1 MPLWSVLNSYQFD
14 DLLEMENNR
23 IRPFWV
29 IILLLSG
36 ILLGLYINI
45 GIDKRRI
52 GAKGGGKFDEVM
64 WYVGNDYVEVPD
76 VQQLQDEA
84 IAAMM
89 EELDPHSAYI
99 SSDEFNE
106 VNDPLMGSFDGIG
119 VQFRIEKDTIAI
131 VNVIKGGPSEKMG
144 VLAGDRII
152 YVDDT
157 LVAGM
162 NLKNEDVMRK
172 LKGPKGTK
180 VRVRVLRRGVVGLL
194 DYNITRTAIP
204 TYSVDIAYMLDET
217 TGYLKLSKFSA
228 TTVEEFKKGIR
239 HLKDQGMQQLVF
251 DLRGNMGGFLAAAV
265 DIADEFLPK
274 GSLIVYTEGRNRP
287 RQYMKAQH
295 HGMLEDLPVV
305 VLIDGE
311 SASASEIVAGALQDN
326 DRGTIIGRRSFGK
339 GLVQEQIVLSDQ
351 SAIRLTVARY
361 YTPTG
366 RSIQK
371 PYDKDH
377 GKYLLES
384 YERYENGELFH
395 PDSIHFADSLKY
407 TTPNGRTVYGGGG
420 IMPDIYVPLI
430 DDSTEYY
437 FNRIV
442 NKGLLYQYA
451 FDYTDKHRAQLQHY
465 KTVEAFSKSFVVSD
479 TMFDELVMQAE
490 EKGIKG
496 GEEQLRVAR
505 REANTLM
512 KAYIARNLFDDEG
525 FYPIYAPMDEVLQR
539 ALKELNPNYPSPL

>member
-1 MPLWSVLNSYQFD
+1 MDNYRV
-14 DLLEMENNR
+14 
-23 IRPFWV
+23 RPILMV
-29 IILLLSG
+29 LLLVAG
-36 ILLGLYINI
+36 ILMGLYIN
-45 GIDKRRI
+45 
-52 GAKGGGKFDEVM
+52 KGVLKPQVNVEGGSKFDEAM

-76 VQQLQDEA
+76 VQKLQDKA

-89 EELDPHSAYI
+89 EELDPHSAFV
-99 SSDEFNE
+99 SLDEFNE
-106 VNDPLMGSFDGIG
+106 INDPLLGSFDGIG
-119 VQFRIEKDTIAI
+119 VQFRLEKDTIAI
-131 VNVIKGGPSEKMG
+131 VNVIKGGPSERVG
-144 VLAGDRII
+144 ILAGDRII

-157 LVAGM
+157 LVASKK
-162 NLKNEDVMRK
+162 LTNEDVMRK
-172 LKGPKGTK
+172 LKGPKNTK
-180 VRVRVLRRGVVGLL
+180 VRVRVLRRGVEGLL
-194 DYNITRTAIP
+194 DYTITRAAIP
-204 TYSVDIAYMLDET
+204 TYSVDIAYMLDKE

-228 TTVEEFKKGIR
+228 TTVDEFKKGIR
-239 HLKDQGMQQLVF
+239 NLKSLGMKQLVF
-251 DLRGNMGGFLAAAV
+251 DLRGNTGGYLKAAV

-287 RQYMKAQH
+287 RQYMKANH
-295 HGMLEDLPVV
+295 RGMLEDMPVV

-339 GLVQEQIVLSDQ
+339 GLVQEQIMLSDQ

-366 RSIQK
+366 RCIQK
-371 PYDKDH
+371 PYS
-377 GKYLLES
+377 GNIEAYMLES

-407 TTPNGRTVYGGGG
+407 TTPKGKTVYGGGG
-420 IMPDIYVPLI
+420 IMPDLYVPLV

-442 NKGLLYQYA
+442 NKGLLFQYA
-451 FDYTDKHRAQLQHY
+451 FDFTDKHRQQLQRY
-465 KTVEAFSKSFVVSD
+465 KSVEAFNQSFTVSD
-479 TMFDELVMQAE
+479 AMFEALVKLAE

-496 GEEQLRVAR
+496 TDEQKQVASR
-505 REANTLM
+505 QTDILL
-512 KAYIARNLFDDEG
+512 KAYIARDLFDDEG

-539 ALKELNPNYPSPL
+539 ALKELRGE

>member
-1 MPLWSVLNSYQFD
+1 MLVVVLLMAAGLFAG
-14 DLLEMENNR
+14 LLINKGAR
-23 IRPFWV
+23 
-29 IILLLSG
+29 LSQQ
-36 ILLGLYINI
+36 
-45 GIDKRRI
+45 KV
-52 GAKGGGKFDEVM
+52 AVEGGTKFDEVM
-64 WYVGNDYVEVPD
+64 WYVGNNYVDEPD
-76 VQQLQDEA
+76 TYKLQDEA

-89 EELDPHSAYI
+89 EELDPHSAYV
-99 SSDEFNE
+99 SLDDFNE
-106 VNDPLMGSFDGIG
+106 VNDPLLGSFDGIG
-119 VQFRIEKDTIAI
+119 VQFRLEKDTIAI
-131 VNVIKGGPSEKMG
+131 VSVIKGGPSEKVGLM
-144 VLAGDRII
+144 AGDRII

-157 LVAGM
+157 LAAGVKLT
-162 NLKNEDVMRK
+162 NDDVMHK

-180 VRVRVLRRGVVGLL
+180 VRVQVLRRGVEGLL
-194 DYNITRTAIP
+194 DYTITRAAIP
-204 TYSVDIAYMLDET
+204 TYSVDIAYMIDEK

-228 TTVEEFKKGIR
+228 TTASEFKKGVSK
-239 HLKDQGMQQLVF
+239 LQAEGMEQLVF
-251 DLRGNMGGFLAAAV
+251 DLRGNTGGYLNAAV

-287 RQYMKAQH
+287 RQYMKARRR
-295 HGMLEDLPVV
+295 GMLEDMPVV

-339 GLVQEQIVLSDQ
+339 GLVQEQIMLSDN

-366 RSIQK
+366 RCIQK
-371 PYDKDH
+371 PYGDNKEE
-377 GKYLLES
+377 YLLES
-384 YERYENGELFH
+384 YDRYENGELFSE
-395 PDSIHFADSLKY
+395 DSIHFDDSLKF
-407 TTPNGRTVYGGGG
+407 TTPQGKVVYGGGG
-420 IMPDIYVPLI
+420 IMPDIYVPLV

-451 FDYTDKHRAQLQHY
+451 FDYTDRHRKQLQAY
-465 KTVEAFSKSFVVSD
+465 KTVAAFDQGFAVSD
-479 TMFDELVMQAE
+479 AMFAELVKIAE

-496 GEEQLRVAR
+496 TEEQRQVAR
-505 REANTLM
+505 READILL

-539 ALKELNPNYPSPL
+539 ALEELKTKSPTDK